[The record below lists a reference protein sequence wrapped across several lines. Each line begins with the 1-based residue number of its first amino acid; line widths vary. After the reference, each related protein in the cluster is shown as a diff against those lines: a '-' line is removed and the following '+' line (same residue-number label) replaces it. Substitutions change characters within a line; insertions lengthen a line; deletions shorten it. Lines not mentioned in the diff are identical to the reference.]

1 MYTLHGHCGPITS
14 VFIDHMDGRQS
25 FAAGKFIHRMFT
37 QAQCFLILRLI
48 TIFMLKLYSF
58 VSIGSGSQ
66 DGMLCVWD
74 LTTGACVYS
83 IQAHDGAVLSLAY
96 SPSYVVSMGSD
107 EKLCVWER
115 FHGHLINTI
124 NLVGF

>member
-1 MYTLHGHCGPITS
+1 MLN
-14 VFIDHMDGRQS
+14 
-25 FAAGKFIHRMFT
+25 FT
-37 QAQCFLILRLI
+37 IRLI
-48 TIFMLKLYSF
+48 TIFILKLYSF

-124 NLVGF
+124 NLVGFLKTKKVK

>member
-1 MYTLHGHCGPITS
+1 
-14 VFIDHMDGRQS
+14 MDV
-25 FAAGKFIHRMFT
+25 
-37 QAQCFLILRLI
+37 
-48 TIFMLKLYSF
+48 Y
-58 VSIGSGSQ
+58 VSNHLCVVGSGSQ

-115 FHGHLINTI
+115 FQGQLINTI
-124 NLVGF
+124 NLVNISFLQSTVLLITNNLIHYADEIFRSIIFFFV

>member
-1 MYTLHGHCGPITS
+1 
-14 VFIDHMDGRQS
+14 
-25 FAAGKFIHRMFT
+25 
-37 QAQCFLILRLI
+37 
-48 TIFMLKLYSF
+48 
-58 VSIGSGSQ
+58 
-66 DGMLCVWD
+66 MLCVWD

-115 FHGHLINTI
+115 FQGHLINTI
-124 NLVGF
+124 HLVNMVVFKVFFNNHIIFLVLELDKLLLMMIFFQF

>member
-1 MYTLHGHCGPITS
+1 MT
-14 VFIDHMDGRQS
+14 
-25 FAAGKFIHRMFT
+25 
-37 QAQCFLILRLI
+37 FL
-48 TIFMLKLYSF
+48 
-58 VSIGSGSQ
+58 GSGSQ

-83 IQAHDGAVLSLAY
+83 IQAHDGAVLSLAH

-124 NLVGF
+124 NLVSYIFTISIKHLIKIFQGFFRFRRK

>member
-1 MYTLHGHCGPITS
+1 MT
-14 VFIDHMDGRQS
+14 
-25 FAAGKFIHRMFT
+25 
-37 QAQCFLILRLI
+37 FL
-48 TIFMLKLYSF
+48 
-58 VSIGSGSQ
+58 GSGSQ

-83 IQAHDGAVLSLAY
+83 IQAHDGAVLSLAH

-124 NLVGF
+124 NLVSYIFTISIKHFIKIFQSYYISTKIISLFIN

>member
-1 MYTLHGHCGPITS
+1 MC
-14 VFIDHMDGRQS
+14 FKNAS
-25 FAAGKFIHRMFT
+25 F
-37 QAQCFLILRLI
+37 L
-48 TIFMLKLYSF
+48 
-58 VSIGSGSQ
+58 GSGSQ

-83 IQAHDGAVLSLAY
+83 IQAHEGAVLSLAY

-115 FHGHLINTI
+115 FQGHLINTI
-124 NLVGF
+124 NLVSVISLITKIKYLI

>member
-1 MYTLHGHCGPITS
+1 
-14 VFIDHMDGRQS
+14 
-25 FAAGKFIHRMFT
+25 
-37 QAQCFLILRLI
+37 
-48 TIFMLKLYSF
+48 
-58 VSIGSGSQ
+58 
-66 DGMLCVWD
+66 MLCVWD

-83 IQAHDGAVLSLAY
+83 IQAHDGAVLSLAH

-124 NLVGF
+124 NLVRSHLIYKKSRNLDILNQSILFSFKLNVYDSKLINELFFM

>member
-1 MYTLHGHCGPITS
+1 
-14 VFIDHMDGRQS
+14 
-25 FAAGKFIHRMFT
+25 
-37 QAQCFLILRLI
+37 
-48 TIFMLKLYSF
+48 
-58 VSIGSGSQ
+58 
-66 DGMLCVWD
+66 MLCVWD

-124 NLVGF
+124 NLVSNKEFSKFILTTSTLKNIIVCNKRKINKNHTFSV

>member
-1 MYTLHGHCGPITS
+1 
-14 VFIDHMDGRQS
+14 
-25 FAAGKFIHRMFT
+25 MFVIILLVSNLLYMS
-37 QAQCFLILRLI
+37 LI
-48 TIFMLKLYSF
+48 F
-58 VSIGSGSQ
+58 VGSGSQ

-74 LTTGACVYS
+74 LSTGACVYS
-83 IQAHDGAVLSLAY
+83 IQAHDGAILSLAH

-124 NLVGF
+124 NLVSSKSTLNQLKFIMFLWLI

>member
-1 MYTLHGHCGPITS
+1 MCIKYS
-14 VFIDHMDGRQS
+14 
-25 FAAGKFIHRMFT
+25 
-37 QAQCFLILRLI
+37 
-48 TIFMLKLYSF
+48 SF
-58 VSIGSGSQ
+58 VGSGSQ

-83 IQAHDGAVLSLAY
+83 IQAHEGAVLSLAY

-115 FHGHLINTI
+115 FQVQYNILAIKARLNFQDAH
-124 NLVGF
+124 F

>member
-1 MYTLHGHCGPITS
+1 
-14 VFIDHMDGRQS
+14 
-25 FAAGKFIHRMFT
+25 
-37 QAQCFLILRLI
+37 
-48 TIFMLKLYSF
+48 
-58 VSIGSGSQ
+58 
-66 DGMLCVWD
+66 MLCVWD

-115 FHGHLINTI
+115 FQGQLINTI
-124 NLVGF
+124 NLVNILFLKKTVLYAISDFIRYADAILMCKYFNFLGWWTILPRPDYANPQLGSNWYSRTVGGLGC